1 MGTPARI
8 PRLLSIVL
16 LFWAAGDA
24 SAGEKKS
31 ELAYLSMVDEE
42 EELLDEFAF
51 LAEEDIVYTAAKH
64 EQDIGESPSAIT
76 VITREQI
83 ENTWCTD
90 VVCLLRGVPEMMVMR
105 IRPMY
110 ASVGARALTDEA
122 GEKVLLLI
130 DGMEINNEIFGTVLW
145 QALPVHLEDIE
156 RIEVIRGPGS
166 ALYGANAHSAV
177 VSIFTR
183 RKTENTAEVFS
194 GCGEHGRTSLHAR
207 AGHQSGKWKFL
218 LSGGADYAYRWRNDE
233 WIRKLG
239 PPVVDPLERDTAR
252 VVVRTEYETP
262 SSRTSA
268 QAGLVTADGPVHS
281 IIGSVGVKDAV
292 FAHFIAT
299 HSSDWLKSQLSFN
312 ALNLTLANDTRD
324 EMTEY
329 APIKYA
335 GTKLGEA
342 RTDMPIFGATVDAE
356 VQLNWSAFEGNMIV
370 IGSNY
375 RWTGVFSDVLQPED
389 NYQHRVGAYL
399 HYEQRLGERLI
410 LTSGIR
416 FDINSITPFTVS
428 PRLAG
433 VWQFAPGQH
442 LRLAF
447 GQAFRKPS
455 FMNAQAHIKDVRAEP
470 AFPEVKDFMLRAIG
484 NAELENESMTSLEA
498 GYHGRFFQEL
508 LSVEAVAFYN
518 RYRDTIT
525 FHSDFQTRMGVPDLT
540 ASSAQFRNTGR
551 DVDSVG
557 GAVSATFT
565 PFKQMRISANYS
577 YRYTFFV
584 SDPSGI
590 AAEKEGKKG
599 DRFPG
604 EPIHLV
610 NLNVQY
616 LPRQGL
622 RLGVGVHA
630 ASSWESAA
638 FAGDLFDPRQ
648 LMEVSERI
656 FTSAFAAWK
665 LDFEGR
671 WVEIGVRA
679 YNLFHEPFSDYPVV
693 IDANTTFLGGELLG
707 RRIFLFA
714 RGSF

>member
-1 MGTPARI
+1 MCTPLFKW
-8 PRLLSIVL
+8 LLAVL
-16 LFWAAGDA
+16 FLLHLAGGEA
-24 SAGEKKS
+24 SAGGRKS
-31 ELAYLSMVDEE
+31 DQVYLGMADEE
-42 EELLDEFAF
+42 KELLDEFAF
-51 LAEEDIVYTAAKH
+51 LVEEDIVYTAAKH

-83 ENTWCTD
+83 ENTYCTD
-90 VVCLLRGVPEMMVMR
+90 VACLLRGVPEIMVMR

-110 ASVGARALTDEA
+110 SSVGARALTDEA

-183 RKTENTAEVFS
+183 RKTENLAEAFT

-207 AGHQSGKWKFL
+207 VGHQFGNWKL
-218 LSGGADYAYRWRNDE
+218 RLTGGVDYAYRWRNEYWED
-233 WIRKLG
+233 KLG
-239 PPVVDPLERDTAR
+239 PPVVDPLERENAR
-252 VVVRTEYETP
+252 VVVIAEYETP

-281 IIGSVGVKDAV
+281 IIGAVGIKDATL
-292 FAHFIAT
+292 AHLITT
-299 HSSDWLKSQLSFN
+299 HSSDWFKGQFSFN
-312 ALNLTLANDTRD
+312 MLSLTLANDTRD
-324 EMTEY
+324 GMPEY
-329 APIKYA
+329 APIRYA
-335 GTKLGEA
+335 GIKLGEA
-342 RTDMPIFGATVDAE
+342 RTDMPILGATVDTE
-356 VQLNWSAFEGNMIV
+356 VQVNWSAFKGNMIV
-370 IGSNY
+370 VGGNY
-375 RWTGVFSDVLQPED
+375 RWTGVFSDVLKPEN

-416 FDINSITPFTVS
+416 FDLNSITPFTVS

-433 VWQFAPGQH
+433 VWQFLPGQH

-455 FMNAQAHIKDVRAEP
+455 FLNAQAHIKDVRAEP

-484 NAELENESMTSLEA
+484 NRDLKNESMTSLEA
-498 GYHGRFFQEL
+498 GYHGRFFREL

-525 FHSDFQTRMGVPDLT
+525 FHSDFQTRLGVPDLT
-540 ASSAQFRNTGR
+540 ASSARFTNTGR
-551 DVDSVG
+551 EVDSVG
-557 GAVSATFT
+557 GAAAATFT
-565 PFKQMRISANYS
+565 LWELVRLSANYS
-577 YRYTFFV
+577 YRYSFYT

-590 AAEKEGKKG
+590 AAEKVGQKG

-604 EPIHLV
+604 EPAHLA

-616 LPRQGL
+616 IPEGGL
-622 RLGVGVHA
+622 RVGVGVHA
-630 ASSWESAA
+630 ASSWKSPA
-638 FAGDLFDPRQ
+638 FAGDLFDPRE
-648 LMEVSERI
+648 LLEVPEKV

-665 LDFEGR
+665 LDFGSS

-679 YNLFHEPFSDYPVV
+679 YNLLHEPFSDYPLV
-693 IDANTTFLGGELLG
+693 IDVNTTFLGGELLA

-714 RGSF
+714 RGAI